1 MNDLAELLTRSCVTE
16 GCTCHEAALV
26 RAIRELIAERDAF
39 YAASVGIQEGTPIEL
54 LGEFQRLVKER
65 AEWRVPVLKTSPEA
79 EAMVAELMCKNTQ
92 RPTTRRVLVAATGTA
107 SAEIRAAERERIATL
122 AMAQSDALYRTC
134 DHDSQ
139 PDGWYVLQDFA
150 ETIRALGDK

>member
-39 YAASVGIQEGTPIEL
+39 YAASVGIQEG
-54 LGEFQRLVKER
+54 
-65 AEWRVPVLKTSPEA
+65 
-79 EAMVAELMCKNTQ
+79 
-92 RPTTRRVLVAATGTA
+92 
-107 SAEIRAAERERIATL
+107 IRAAERERIATL